1 MTKEEVLDKVGTG
14 FLKGYG
20 KSSAIRLDVRMARL
34 YAHKGLD
41 LDNGRTLRFLLRKDA
56 SDVPGTIADE
66 LGISR
71 SQMTGVAD
79 QLEKMGYVTRV
90 RDRRDRRVQH
100 LVLTEA
106 GRAAAEDLEG
116 HCQMFHFTVMS
127 YLDEE
132 ELRTFFRV
140 RKQIEDEMLR
150 QLDLYDKTGSFQ
162 KKGK

>member
-1 MTKEEVLDKVGTG
+1 M
-14 FLKGYG
+14 
-20 KSSAIRLDVRMARL
+20 
-34 YAHKGLD
+34 
-41 LDNGRTLRFLLRKDA
+41 RKDA

-90 RDRRDRRVQH
+90 RDSRDRRVQH

-132 ELRTFFRV
+132 ELRTFFMV

>member
-1 MTKEEVLDKVGTG
+1 MTKEEVLEKVGTG

-20 KSSAIRLDVRMARL
+20 KSSGIRLDVRMARL
-34 YAHKGLD
+34 YAHKGLN
-41 LDNGRTLRFLLRKDA
+41 LDNGRTLRF

-90 RDRRDRRVQH
+90 RDSRDRRVQH
-100 LVLTEA
+100 LVLTEP

-132 ELRTFFRV
+132 ELRTFFKV

-150 QLDLYDKTGSFQ
+150 QLDLYDKTGSFR

>member
-1 MTKEEVLDKVGTG
+1 MTKEEVLEKVGKG

-20 KSSAIRLDVRMARL
+20 KSSGIRLDVRMARL
-34 YAHKGLD
+34 YAHKGLN

-90 RDRRDRRVQH
+90 RDSRDRRVQH
-100 LVLTEA
+100 LVLTEP

-132 ELRTFFRV
+132 ELRTFFKV

-150 QLDLYDKTGSFQ
+150 QLDLYDKTGSFR

>member
-1 MTKEEVLDKVGTG
+1 MTREEVLDQVGNG

-20 KSSAIRLDVRMARL
+20 KSSGIRMDARMARL
-34 YAHKGLD
+34 YAHKGLS

-66 LGISR
+66 LDISR

-79 QLEKMGYVTRV
+79 QLEKMGYIERV
-90 RDRRDRRVQH
+90 RDTRDRRMQH
-100 LVLTEA
+100 LVLTDA
-106 GRAAAEDLEG
+106 GRAAAQDLEG

-150 QLDLYDKTGSFQ
+150 QLDLYDNSGSFQ